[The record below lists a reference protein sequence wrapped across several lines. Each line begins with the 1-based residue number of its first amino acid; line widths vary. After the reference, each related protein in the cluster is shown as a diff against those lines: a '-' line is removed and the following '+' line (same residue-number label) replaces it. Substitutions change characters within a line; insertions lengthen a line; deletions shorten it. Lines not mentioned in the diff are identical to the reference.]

1 MKIHARI
8 STKATV
14 ARTHKESERFICL
27 PVDPDKAANV
37 SITHN
42 RRVNGCLGLPEDSI
56 FPARAKQILNGCLG
70 LQEDSVFPPRARLLL
85 VADSHVQSPTAGDV
99 HVSPT
104 ASYYRPGVGAAAS
117 GALGRAPPTI
127 MCTGPLNAGGSTS
140 AAGTSAAGTSNGSA

>member
-27 PVDPDKAANV
+27 PVDPDKADNV

-56 FPARAKQILNGCLG
+56 FPPRA
-70 LQEDSVFPPRARLLL
+70 RARLLL

-104 ASYYRPGVGAAAS
+104 ASY
-117 GALGRAPPTI
+117 
-127 MCTGPLNAGGSTS
+127 
-140 AAGTSAAGTSNGSA
+140 